1 MKRTYKFDDNDSV
14 VFRGDGEPRTAKTLL
29 RRLNEFSESHQ
40 LVDDDFS
47 LGGLVGELETEM
59 ATILG
64 KPAAIFMPTGTL
76 ANHLAIRK
84 HAGTHGRAVVQE
96 QSHIFNDT
104 GDSIQRLSGINLVP
118 LAQNRV
124 YFDANELDNIKNKE
138 ESFDKNVSFIK
149 DSFLQY
155 NRFDPNK
162 NFENFILG
170 SSNKLAYEASKKVT
184 QDLAYYNPLYLYGG
198 VGMGKTH
205 LLNAIGLN
213 LKQKKKVMFI
223 SAERFMYQFVK
234 SIKSNEM
241 VKFKDYF
248 RNTDVLLIDD
258 IQFMNGKEAMQEE
271 FFHTFNALI
280 DKRSQIIVSADRPP
294 NKLSRI
300 QERIKSRF
308 SGGLVI
314 DVQNADF
321 ELRYNI
327 IKAKTDELKLFHSN
341 QINISEEIQKFI
353 CLEITSSIRELV
365 GALNRVVSF
374 SKIYNKIPS
383 LPETKIILKDLLNLS
398 ENKVTIDLIQTN
410 VCEFFK
416 ISKNEMLSPRRS
428 RYLVRPRQTAIYLAK
443 LLTSKSLPEIGR
455 AFSNR
460 DHTTVIHSVKTIE
473 KLKKEDNE
481 LNLNIDSLK
490 SKILYNKQNE
500 I

>member
-1 MKRTYKFDDNDSV
+1 MKNIYKEKNQSSFQKKLNWENVQYEMKKRFGKDIYDSWLKKIE
-14 VFRGDGEPRTAKTLL
+14 FID
-29 RRLNEFSESHQ
+29 EFSNYILISVATRFIRDWITSRYLDQILNIVQ
-40 LVDDDFS
+40 LYKKEINRIEFS
-47 LGGLVGELETEM
+47 
-59 ATILG
+59 I
-64 KPAAIFMPTGTL
+64 KDKI
-76 ANHLAIRK
+76 
-84 HAGTHGRAVVQE
+84 
-96 QSHIFNDT
+96 NDT
-104 GDSIQRLSGINLVP
+104 
-118 LAQNRV
+118 
-124 YFDANELDNIKNKE
+124 NELDNIKNKE

-280 DKRSQIIVSADRPP
+280 DKRSQIIVSSDRPP

-308 SGGLVI
+308 SGGLVV
-314 DVQNADF
+314 DVQNTDF

-341 QINISEEIQKFI
+341 QINIPEEIQKFI

-398 ENKVTIDLIQTN
+398 EHKVTIDLIQTN